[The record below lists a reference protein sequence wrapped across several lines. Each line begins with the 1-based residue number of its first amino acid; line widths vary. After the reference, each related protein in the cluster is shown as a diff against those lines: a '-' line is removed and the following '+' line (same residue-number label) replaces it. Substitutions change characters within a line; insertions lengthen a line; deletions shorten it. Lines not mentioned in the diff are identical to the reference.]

1 MIFNGVDSDSMAP
14 DSLSPPTLVS
24 PVSIKDVRLV
34 VDFLVFRSG
43 QPPFFRGPGFSG
55 GHLSLKRVYQVF
67 FCSDVEPDPVGS
79 GFIWVRGSGSRG
91 IK

>member
-14 DSLSPPTLVS
+14 DFLSPPTLVS

-55 GHLSLKRVYQVF
+55 GHLSLKGVYQVF
-67 FCSDVEPDPVGS
+67 FAVMWSRVRSDPDSFGSVDPDPEV
-79 GFIWVRGSGSRG
+79 
-91 IK
+91 